1 MWCQW
6 EGRDICLVYNK
17 LNVGIVHHGHWEE
30 SSSLSCCSMTTT
42 LRSFQMGSLSGM
54 PKYSLHYQDQ
64 SFFFLHSN
72 RLIKKPLCRALSC
85 RSVLPWGIFFSA
97 CSPQDFDY
105 FKPQSFPVILYLI
118 FSLNFSPNCSSL
130 DCPFLSPNTDD
141 MFWTSTSLPLKTSF
155 FCPDIFPKDKFPM
168 PCIFMGKCSE
178 MALPAG
184 C

>member
-1 MWCQW
+1 MWALFTMDTGRKAAHSHALVWLLPSDLFKWDPYQECQNIPFTIKT
-6 EGRDICLVYNK
+6 RA
-17 LNVGIVHHGHWEE
+17 
-30 SSSLSCCSMTTT
+30 
-42 LRSFQMGSLSGM
+42 
-54 PKYSLHYQDQ
+54 
-64 SFFFLHSN
+64 FFFLYSN